1 MAILQPRMRVVMFR
15 LSDSEYEL
23 IRSACETSGAR
34 SFSDFARSAV
44 LSQATGSRPQP
55 KRAPRVQT
63 DPVAELQHRVRDL
76 EQRLENLMSTLAVQT
91 LSTAAEK

>member
-15 LSDSEYEL
+15 ISDSEYEL

-44 LSQATGSRPQP
+44 LYQATGSRPQP
-55 KRAPRVQT
+55 KRAPRVHT
-63 DPVAELQHRVRDL
+63 GPVAELQERVRDL
-76 EQRLENLMSTLAVQT
+76 EQRLENLMSTMVANN
-91 LSTAAEK
+91 LSTPAEK

>member
-1 MAILQPRMRVVMFR
+1 MAVLQPRMRVVMFR

-23 IRSACETSGAR
+23 IRAACENSGAR

-55 KRAPRVQT
+55 KRIPRAAT
-63 DPVAELQHRVRDL
+63 NPVAELQDRVRDL
-76 EQRLENLMSTLAVQT
+76 EQRLENLMDTLAVHN
-91 LSTAAEK
+91 LSAAAEK